1 MTPERF
7 KNKIEL
13 LVKYRTEKTELK
25 IDMNKLMDEMMEDRD
40 VTNNISRNY
49 LLKILINKL
58 DILNNKIKILESDI
72 IYYDTN

>member
-49 LLKILINKL
+49 LLKILIDKL